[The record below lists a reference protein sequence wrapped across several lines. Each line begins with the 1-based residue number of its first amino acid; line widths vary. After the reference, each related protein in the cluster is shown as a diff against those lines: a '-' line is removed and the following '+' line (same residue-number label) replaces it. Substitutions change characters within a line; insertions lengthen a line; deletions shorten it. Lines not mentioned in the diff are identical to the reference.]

1 MAWADKI
8 TTSLFGR
15 RLGLQTMTTSQT
27 GGSRG
32 AVDLV
37 VGAEAVRQENSTA
50 ETTSSN
56 LKAWGVSWVSTVS
69 SSAVFT
75 LDPPIPGVDKTL
87 VFYSSAT
94 SASPI
99 YVKTAN
105 SETIMSTVSSSATV
119 LASSQNAETAVRLIG
134 LTTAMW
140 GVLGSISTASIKL
153 STTT

>member
-1 MAWADKI
+1 MAWADRI

-15 RLGLQTMTTSQT
+15 RLGLQTMTTAQT

-32 AVDLV
+32 PVDLL
-37 VGAEAVRQENSTA
+37 VGAEQVRPEVSTG
-50 ETTSSN
+50 ETTSAN
-56 LKAWGVSWVSTVS
+56 IKAWGLSFVTTVS

-75 LDPPIPGVDKTL
+75 LDPPIPGVFKDL

-99 YVKTAN
+99 YIKTAN
-105 SETIMSTVSSSATV
+105 SETIVSTVTSSATV
-119 LASSQNAETAVRLIG
+119 LASSQNAESVVRLVG
-134 LTTAMW
+134 LTTAIW